1 MEFRGLLRHATR
13 VHVLDSPAGWSR
25 SGFLGG
31 YEIAMAANGAG
42 AGRAAAAVDAALA
55 GFAPDAIVSVGFCG
69 ALDPTLSI
77 ADIVAGA
84 TIFSGGRAF
93 EAQSPVAAAPHRRGA
108 ICSIDYVA
116 RTAAGKSEL
125 RATGAIAVEMEA
137 AGVARRAQALGL
149 PFYCIKTVTD
159 LAGETMA
166 NDFNAVL
173 RSDGRVDTIKVLASS
188 LRHPWVRLPELFRLR
203 KRCLL
208 AARSLGDFIAD
219 CRF

>member
-93 EAQSPVAAAPHRRGA
+93 EAQSPVAAAPHRRGT

-125 RATGAIAVEMEA
+125 PRD
-137 AGVARRAQALGL
+137 RRHRRRNG
-149 PFYCIKTVTD
+149 
-159 LAGETMA
+159 GR
-166 NDFNAVL
+166 
-173 RSDGRVDTIKVLASS
+173 RSG
-188 LRHPWVRLPELFRLR
+188 
-203 KRCLL
+203 
-208 AARSLGDFIAD
+208 AARPSPRVALLLHQDRHRPGGRDHGQ
-219 CRF
+219 